1 MSRASLSDSLEF
13 GEEQLRENLKS
24 AAASLRRDYQ
34 VLVNRAT
41 LTSRYAPDR
50 ACYLNRPLITLRLLI
65 VLGMIAT
72 VAGIGYF
79 VTRTG
84 LNLEVRT
91 VKDAM
96 EIAAHVVDIGVV
108 IPLLATVFFLE
119 QRLKR
124 KWILRELEKLE
135 RLNDQ
140 TYELQFPEKPHACG
154 DLDDFI
160 KVMDVCCGIL
170 LLVRV
175 AAGAYSSSHDPVIL
189 ERIGVIRRG
198 CNDNHRNLMM
208 KIALAKSGRGET
220 SAALMA

>member
-1 MSRASLSDSLEF
+1 MSTASIGDSLEF

-24 AAASLRRDYQ
+24 AAADLRRDYQ
-34 VLVNRAT
+34 GLVNRVA

-50 ACYLNRPLITLRLLI
+50 ARHLNRPFIILRLLI
-65 VLGMIAT
+65 VLGMVGT

-79 VTRTG
+79 VTRSG
-84 LNLEVRT
+84 LNLEIKT
-91 VKDAM
+91 GKDVM

-108 IPLLATVFFLE
+108 VPLLATILFLE

-124 KWILRELEKLE
+124 KGILRELEKLE

-140 TYELQFPEKPHACG
+140 TYELQFPEKPHTCG
-154 DLDDFI
+154 DLNDFI

-175 AAGAYSSSHDPVIL
+175 AAGAYSSSNDPVIL

-208 KIALAKSGRGET
+208 KIALAKSGRDET

>member
-1 MSRASLSDSLEF
+1 MSIASLGDSLEF
-13 GEEQLRENLKS
+13 GEDQLRESLKS
-24 AAASLRRDYQ
+24 AAADLRRDYQ
-34 VLVNRAT
+34 VLVNRVT

-50 ACYLNRPLITLRLLI
+50 ARHLNRPFIILRLLI
-65 VLGMIAT
+65 VLGMVGT

-79 VTRTG
+79 VTRSG
-84 LNLEVRT
+84 LNLEVKT
-91 VKDAM
+91 GKDAM

-124 KWILRELEKLE
+124 KGILRELEKLE

-140 TYELQFPEKPHACG
+140 TYELQFPEKPHTCG
-154 DLDDFI
+154 DLNDFI

-175 AAGAYSSSHDPVIL
+175 AAGAYSSSNDPVIL

-208 KIALAKSGRGET
+208 KIALAKSSHAEV
-220 SAALMA
+220 SPALVA

>member
-1 MSRASLSDSLEF
+1 MSITSLGDSIQF
-13 GEEQLRENLKS
+13 GEEQLRESLIS
-24 AAASLRRDYQ
+24 ASADLRRDYQ
-34 VLVNRAT
+34 VLVNRVA
-41 LTSRYAPDR
+41 LTSRDAPER
-50 ACYLNRPLITLRLLI
+50 ARYLNRPLIVLRLLI
-65 VLGMIAT
+65 VLGMIT
-72 VAGIGYF
+72 TMVGIVYF
-79 VTRTG
+79 VTHSS

-91 VKDAM
+91 GKEAM
-96 EIAAHVVDIGVV
+96 EIVANIVDIGVV

-124 KWILRELEKLE
+124 KGVLRELEKLE
-135 RLNDQ
+135 QLNDQ
-140 TYELQFPEKPHACG
+140 TYELQFPEKPHTCG
-154 DLDDFI
+154 DLNDFI
-160 KVMDVCCGIL
+160 KVMDLCCGIL

-208 KIALAKSGRGET
+208 KIALARSSRDQT